1 METFQTTVKIE
12 ECVIHLQKGK
22 GRGEGRGNGR
32 EVWLDVSLKRYE
44 KAGLLRVMFFISEE
58 IQWAL

>member
-1 METFQTTVKIE
+1 ME

-22 GRGEGRGNGR
+22 GRGEGRGDGR